1 MHTICHFLLALLLS
15 VALAAPLAAQT
26 PAAKAAKD
34 KAPAAKAPVAKA
46 PVSKGKQPEA
56 GKMFGDWGIAC
67 EIQADKSEK
76 CFASQYQFVT
86 ESGQRIINVH
96 VGYFGP
102 KGEAIV
108 VAFLPLG
115 IDLQAGASIKFEP
128 GPQVALAVET
138 CVPEGCRASA
148 LLDAAAQKAVREA
161 KAINILMLPHGK
173 DQLTAIAISVK
184 GLAPAFA
191 SLR

>member
-26 PAAKAAKD
+26 PAAKDSK
-34 KAPAAKAPVAKA
+34 AKAPVAKA

-56 GKMFGDWGIAC
+56 GKMFGDWGIHC
-67 EIQADKSEK
+67 ETQIDRSEK

-96 VGYFGP
+96 VGYLGP
-102 KGEAIV
+102 KGEVMV

-115 IDLQAGASIKFEP
+115 IDLQAGTAIKFEP
-128 GPQVALAVET
+128 GPQVAFVVET

-148 LLDAAAQKAVREA
+148 TLDAAAQKALREA